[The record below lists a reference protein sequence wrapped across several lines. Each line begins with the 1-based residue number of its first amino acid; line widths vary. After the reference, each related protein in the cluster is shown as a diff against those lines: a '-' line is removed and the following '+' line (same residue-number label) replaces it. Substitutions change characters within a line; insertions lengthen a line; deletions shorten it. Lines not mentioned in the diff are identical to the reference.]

1 MGKPTCVRGG
11 ATGSRQRAEAVW
23 RKSSHSTPEGACVE
37 VAEPSGGRVLFRDSK
52 VRQGPVVPVSRGT
65 AAAFITA
72 VGRGAL

>member
-1 MGKPTCVRGG
+1 
-11 ATGSRQRAEAVW
+11 
-23 RKSSHSTPEGACVE
+23 
-37 VAEPSGGRVLFRDSK
+37 VLFRDSK